1 MVTALIE
8 HTKRTYQRRV
18 EKKPCQLL
26 LSFIKPYV
34 KVSSLTG
41 IYIFIFKDHLTRAV
55 SFSHASV
62 ADLSLDDILARDTGP
77 IAINGRDLIKRKL
90 CISISSKT
98 RFLSTWISAL
108 KRRWICTLNTG

>member
-18 EKKPCQLL
+18 EKEPCQLL

-62 ADLSLDDILARDTGP
+62 ADLSLDDILARGYW
-77 IAINGRDLIKRKL
+77 
-90 CISISSKT
+90 SSSYKWQ
-98 RFLSTWISAL
+98 RFDKKKIMY
-108 KRRWICTLNTG
+108 

>member
-18 EKKPCQLL
+18 EKEPCQLL

-55 SFSHASV
+55 LFSHASV
-62 ADLSLDDILARDTGP
+62 ADLSLDDILARGYWS
-77 IAINGRDLIKRKL
+77 NSYKWQ
-90 CISISSKT
+90 
-98 RFLSTWISAL
+98 RFDKKKIMY
-108 KRRWICTLNTG
+108 

>member
-62 ADLSLDDILARDTGP
+62 ADLSLDDILARGYW
-77 IAINGRDLIKRKL
+77 
-90 CISISSKT
+90 SSSYKWQ
-98 RFLSTWISAL
+98 RFDKKKIMY
-108 KRRWICTLNTG
+108 